1 MALVDIAHKAE
12 DLVYRNLEK
21 HKAKKGW
28 QPSIRAYLGYGD
40 EKKVRVLGRVLLRDP
55 NDPNAHRAGPEDN
68 YPTNGTIRRQAQ
80 RGFRQ
85 FLTLQIPDHP
95 VSVTAGDQTVHTRTN
110 ADGYL
115 DVQVRHHGLAPG
127 WQDVTIS
134 AAGAEPVTTQVF
146 IVKPGT
152 RIGFVCDVD
161 DTTIVTRLP
170 RPLIAAYNSWFQRTN
185 ARQPVP
191 GMARFINE
199 LTRRHPDAPFIYLST
214 GAWNTFESL
223 VRFFRDHGFPTGPL
237 ILSDWGPT
245 QTNLFRSGQEH
256 KRVQLRNLV
265 IDFPEIQWFLIGDN
279 GQHDPVIY
287 GGFAADHPDHVA
299 GIAIRQLS
307 SEEHV
312 LAHGTTAPIENS
324 ARANTDDI
332 PYVMGK
338 DGDELR
344 ACYAQNRVKG
354 QNVCLARRVAG
365 VRFGLFECRLSGCS
379 RCR

>member
-256 KRVQLRNLV
+256 KSVQLRNLV

-344 ACYAQNRVKG
+344 ACYAQNPFPREERHRE
-354 QNVCLARRVAG
+354 N
-365 VRFGLFECRLSGCS
+365 
-379 RCR
+379 

>member
-214 GAWNTFESL
+214 GAWNTF
-223 VRFFRDHGFPTGPL
+223 GPL
-237 ILSDWGPT
+237 LPRSRFPHRAAHLERLGADADQPLPLRAGAQARAAAEPGHRFPRDPVVPHRR
-245 QTNLFRSGQEH
+245 QRPARPGHLRRFRGRPPRPRRGH
-256 KRVQLRNLV
+256 CHPAAQLRGAL
-265 IDFPEIQWFLIGDN
+265 
-279 GQHDPVIY
+279 
-287 GGFAADHPDHVA
+287 
-299 GIAIRQLS
+299 
-307 SEEHV
+307 

-344 ACYAQNRVKG
+344 ACYAQNPFPREERHRE
-354 QNVCLARRVAG
+354 N
-365 VRFGLFECRLSGCS
+365 
-379 RCR
+379 